1 MQTNNPRRQLLVTVC
16 FKGPIFS
23 KIPFT
28 NVSYQ

>member
-1 MQTNNPRRQLLVTVC
+1 MADAGEIDMS

-28 NVSYQ
+28 NVALTCQ